1 MYVRGKFA
9 VPVIKKKEK
18 LKKIM
23 VVFTAYI
30 SAPTK
35 KNVFLSFFQKVVL
48 VHRQWQKKMN
58 NIFLHKSKC
67 NHILFCEK

>member
-30 SAPTK
+30 SVPTK
-35 KNVFLSFFQKVVL
+35 KKCFSF
-48 VHRQWQKKMN
+48 
-58 NIFLHKSKC
+58 IFSKSSAC
-67 NHILFCEK
+67 T